1 MAARGVSVLKFVG
14 TVSLGVLTVRT
25 LLASLAMCLL
35 VSPPPRA
42 AHHAVVTT
50 RQQPASP
57 TRSSAR
63 SCPAPQT
70 RDTNGTRTQGLSY
83 TLSSLTIPAL
93 LTLPS
98 ASTAARAF
106 DALTITAARQVR
118 SLAALSSSAFAL
130 AYFLS
135 PRPLRHP
142 YLLYASGLVLTS
154 QLVASDLIVPYL
166 LVLGPGRA
174 GTPSAAAASAAAGKQ
189 KEKDRRA
196 AARARMEASYEV
208 LGSAS
213 DAHSEGSA
221 EEVEAEERDVNGEEV
236 RADVEV
242 FLKKQ
247 IARSALVGLG
257 FLLSVVGIWGDGVAP
272 VYGQAVV
279 IEL

>member
-1 MAARGVSVLKFVG
+1 MSCLLLLLFHV
-14 TVSLGVLTVRT
+14 
-25 LLASLAMCLL
+25 LAS
-35 VSPPPRA
+35 PPRA
-42 AHHAVVTT
+42 LHHAAVTIT
-50 RQQPASP
+50 GTAAALHRQPIPLP
-57 TRSSAR
+57 TA
-63 SCPAPQT
+63 AQHH
-70 RDTNGTRTQGLSY
+70 RDTNETCCIQGLSY

-142 YLLYASGLVLTS
+142 YLLYASGLVLAS

-174 GTPSAAAASAAAGKQ
+174 GASPSAAAAAASKQ

-221 EEVEAEERDVNGEEV
+221 EEAEVEERDVNGEEV

-247 IARSALVGLG
+247 IVRSALAGLG
-257 FLLSVVGIWGDGVAP
+257 FFLSVVGIWGDGVAP

-279 IEL
+279 IEI